1 MTLTDYG
8 RILLRRGWI
17 VLLLALLSAG
27 GAYAISQQQPP
38 IYRCIQK
45 VLIQPSRTDLSL
57 TESSRQLLNSYR
69 SLMDSSLVAAR
80 VIEQLRLDM
89 TPQQL
94 KDDVTVTASA
104 IDLAIEIS
112 VDSTDLGQADQIARA
127 WSSELV
133 NYRNVENQKVRRED
147 QVNAT
152 PQDNPKCGQQSPRPL
167 INAAA
172 GGILG
177 LLLGVV
183 IIFVLEYLESSVIRS
198 REDLERALE
207 INVLAS
213 IPEN

>member
-8 RILLRRGWI
+8 RILIRRGWI

-27 GAYAISQQQPP
+27 GAYVISQQQQP

-94 KDDVTVTASA
+94 KSDVTINASA

-112 VDSTDLGQADQIARA
+112 VDSTDLAQADQVARA
-127 WSSELV
+127 WSGELV

-147 QVNAT
+147 QVNAA
-152 PQDNPKCGQQSPRPL
+152 PQDNPLCGQQSPRPL

-183 IIFVLEYLESSVIRS
+183 IVFILEYLESSVIRN
-198 REDLERALE
+198 REDLERTLE
-207 INVLAS
+207 LNVLAS